1 MAAMNTTL
9 DQWEAL
15 YAVVQWGGFGPAAA
29 HLNRSQST
37 ISYAI
42 RRLQEQIGIRIF
54 ELVGRRARLTESGRA
69 LLADVAPLLSGF
81 VSLEGRARA
90 LASGGENQ
98 IGLAVDSIY
107 PNERLFRA
115 LAEFTRLYPH
125 VRLKVRQGVFMSSAD
140 AFATHGANLCITGF
154 MPREY
159 FSKPILDIR
168 LLAVARANHP
178 LLQKDRPLTRFD
190 LMQHLMVVIE
200 GTEGPT
206 PRRQPRSPSQRYL
219 AVNNIDAGIDAVRSG
234 LCFGWLPVCRIGS
247 YMRSGEIIPLPLPL
261 GGERIS
267 RLYLVYADMDSAG
280 RENSA
285 LASLLGA
292 DRDPEVM

>member
-1 MAAMNTTL
+1 MNTTL

-15 YAVVQWGGFGPAAA
+15 HAVVQWGGFGPAAA

-42 RRLQEQIGIRIF
+42 RRLQNQIGIRIF

-90 LASGGENQ
+90 LASGGKNQ
-98 IGLAVDSIY
+98 ISLAVDSIY

-140 AFATHGANLCITGF
+140 AFATDGAHLCITGLV
-154 MPREY
+154 PREY

-168 LLAVARANHP
+168 LLAVAHANHP
-178 LLQKDRPLTRFD
+178 LLQKDRQLTRFD

-200 GTEGPT
+200 GTEGPA
-206 PRRQPRSPSQRYL
+206 PRRQPQSPSQRYL
-219 AVNNIDAGIDAVRSG
+219 AVNNIEAGIDAVRSG
-234 LCFGWLPVCRIGS
+234 LCFGWLPICRIGS
-247 YMRSGEIIPLPLPL
+247 DMRSGEIIPLRLPL

-280 RENSA
+280 QENSA

-292 DRDPEVM
+292 DRGPEVI